1 MDLIMLALFNSQ
13 EREEGDWIELFKR
26 ADPRFSTPKIWT
38 PEGATMG
45 IIEATW
51 MGTIESL

>member
-1 MDLIMLALFNSQ
+1 MLTLFNSQ
-13 EREEGDWIELFKR
+13 EREEGDWIKLFKR
-26 ADPRFSTPKIWT
+26 ADSRFSTPKIWT

-51 MGTIESL
+51 MGTRE